1 MLNKL
6 ISIILLLV
14 GISLAIV
21 LTPTFL
27 FFAAAPVALLALT
40 VGQYQRYALDVWLG
54 FDKFINAAMGGDHE
68 ETISSRL
75 GKSIYHNSPSV
86 FFTRRIDK
94 VVASCLD
101 VVDPDH
107 CLKSIDWSVGR
118 RYK

>member
-6 ISIILLLV
+6 LSILLLLV

-27 FFAAAPVALLALT
+27 LLVGAPLALLAVYLR
-40 VGQYQRYALDVWLG
+40 VNRRYALDVWLG
-54 FDKFINAAMGGDHE
+54 FDKFINACMGGDHR
-68 ETISSRL
+68 ETVSSRL
-75 GKSIYHNSPSV
+75 GKSVWHGGPSV
-86 FFTRRIDK
+86 FFVPCIDRL
-94 VVASCLD
+94 VSRCLD